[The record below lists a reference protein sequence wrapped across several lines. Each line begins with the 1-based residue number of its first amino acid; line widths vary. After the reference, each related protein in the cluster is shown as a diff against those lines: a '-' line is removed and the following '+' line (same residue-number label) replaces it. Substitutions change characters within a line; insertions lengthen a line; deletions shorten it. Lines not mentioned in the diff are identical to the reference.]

1 MKNLFKA
8 SLMIAGSTILLTSQS
23 YVGPVVSKTAP
34 FNTPFELK
42 LDEKV
47 FLPKAKR
54 ELVVSLVNIN
64 DNRCPEN
71 VQCMTAGNA
80 IAEIKLTSKDGSEA
94 ITKLVLDQAANA
106 TDTISV
112 TLDDTNYSVILSEV
126 NKLFANK
133 AKIIVKK
140 EAI

>member
-8 SLMIAGSTILLTSQS
+8 SMIVAGATLLLTSQS
-23 YVGPVVSKTAP
+23 YVAPEESKTAQ

-42 LDEKV
+42 LNEKV
-47 FLPKAKR
+47 FLPKAKK

-71 VQCMTAGNA
+71 VQCITAGNA
-80 IAEIKLTSKDGSEA
+80 TAEIKLTSKEGSEA
-94 ITKLVLDQAANA
+94 ITKLVLDQSANA

-112 TLDDTNYSVILSEV
+112 TLDETNYSVILSEV